1 MLWQRLSLFLT
12 DFFLNLLG
20 WHDSEYIVYNSLRNC
35 KGSRVMGIDNDG
47 EKGIEDDVNIHELL
61 WDFGTRLYA
70 NHDHWEQ
77 VKAMKRS
84 GNTASN
90 EIERW
95 SKRSD
100 SDSERR

>member
-1 MLWQRLSLFLT
+1 MNMTRADSNNT
-12 DFFLNLLG
+12 GGSGSTNTG
-20 WHDSEYIVYNSLRNC
+20 WDCCAE
-35 KGSRVMGIDNDG
+35 
-47 EKGIEDDVNIHELL
+47 
-61 WDFGTRLYA
+61 DFGTRLYA